1 MENKSKVG
9 IIIGVS
15 VVLVG
20 VTAFFIYRG
29 IKSSKD
35 AMAKLK
41 GDETKQPKKDVSGT
55 TTQTTPIT
63 DGTSTTTTETTP
75 PITTETTPP
84 PTRIFIQPK
93 SQSILREKPSTL
105 SKKLVT
111 FISGVQ
117 IEVEGMVSV
126 GGYQWL
132 KITDPTSK
140 LSGFIRADVVN
151 IIK

>member
-1 MENKSKVG
+1 MASKNNVG

-29 IKSSKD
+29 IKSYKD
-35 AMAKLK
+35 AMAKLNQ
-41 GDETKQPKKDVSGT
+41 GNSGGN
-55 TTQTTPIT
+55 TQTNQNQPIISNETQTPPIVA
-63 DGTSTTTTETTP
+63 DGSSTTTP
-75 PITTETTPP
+75 PTTPP
-84 PTRIFIQPK
+84 PSNLMIQPK
-93 SQSILREKPSTL
+93 GQSILREKPSTL

-111 FISGVQ
+111 FSSGVQ
-117 IEVEGMVSV
+117 IQVEGITNV

-140 LSGFIRADVVN
+140 LTGFIRADVVN

>member
-1 MENKSKVG
+1 MTSKNKVG

-35 AMAKLK
+35 ALAKLNQ
-41 GDETKQPKKDVSGT
+41 GNSGGN
-55 TTQTTPIT
+55 TQTNQNQQIIGNETQTPPIVA
-63 DGTSTTTTETTP
+63 DGSSTTP
-75 PITTETTPP
+75 PQPPTTPP
-84 PTRIFIQPK
+84 PSNLMIQPK
-93 SQSILREKPSTL
+93 GQSILREKPSTL

-111 FISGVQ
+111 FSSGVQ
-117 IEVEGMVSV
+117 IQVEGITNV

-140 LSGFIRADVVN
+140 LTGFIRADVVN

>member
-1 MENKSKVG
+1 MENKTKVG

-35 AMAKLK
+35 AMNKLNK
-41 GDETKQPKKDVSGT
+41 GNEGGN
-55 TTQTTPIT
+55 TQTNQNQPNI
-63 DGTSTTTTETTP
+63 GNETQTP
-75 PITTETTPP
+75 PIADGSSTPQPPITPP
-84 PTRIFIQPK
+84 PSNLMIQPK
-93 SQSILREKPSTL
+93 GQSILREKPSTL

-111 FISGVQ
+111 FSSGVQ
-117 IEVEGMVSV
+117 IQVEGITNV

-140 LSGFIRADVVN
+140 LTGFIRADVVN

>member
-1 MENKSKVG
+1 MANKNKVG

-41 GDETKQPKKDVSGT
+41 EGETKEQKKDVSGS
-55 TTQTTPIT
+55 TTQTPPIA
-63 DGTSTTTTETTP
+63 DGTSTTTTTT
-75 PITTETTPP
+75 TTDNSGTITPP
-84 PTRIFIQPK
+84 PTKIFIQPK
-93 SQSILREKPSTL
+93 SQSILREKPSTI

-111 FISGVQ
+111 FVSGVQ